1 MLETEISPIFGLTLV
16 NMVDLLALAGLLT
29 AAFTALYLYISAY
42 RRGKTESAHLSLKL
56 LEMGKND
63 DKIINALKKIDST
76 KKIDDNE
83 AHDLLRYY
91 EFIAEFWKDRV
102 LSYDHVLHVHGK
114 NLKKMYHHNDI
125 KTAFEHS
132 VNEQPK
138 YNYLN
143 LQSLFLKINDDL

>member
-1 MLETEISPIFGLTLV
+1 MLETALSPIFGMTLLG
-16 NMVDLLALAGLLT
+16 MIDLLALAGLLT
-29 AAFTALYLYISAY
+29 ASFTALYLYISAY
-42 RRGKTESAHLSLKL
+42 KRGKTESAHLSLKL

-63 DKIINALKKIDST
+63 DKIINALKKIGSSE
-76 KKIDDNE
+76 KIDDDE
-83 AHDLLRYY
+83 AHALLRYY

-114 NLKKMYHHNDI
+114 NLKEMYHHKDI
-125 KTAFEHS
+125 KNIFEDS
-132 VNEQPK
+132 VNEQPT